1 MISFLPWP
9 RRHLPTAELFGLAG
23 DYRRIGAG
31 GGPMGAAYRVGAAT
45 VAVRLWRPAGEG
57 PVHYLIDDDI
67 PAGIAD
73 PALPGGYRQRL
84 EQAFC
89 ESVETRAFDRIALV
103 ITPSARLEERYRA
116 SGKEVRRLDP
126 AWPVPQV
133 PDLRHFAGG
142 GPPRVAFLGTRSHLA
157 DLDLLRRAVEDP
169 RRTWEFHHF
178 LGAHAPEWL
187 ARLPLVGA
195 HAPMGWAGYRRKLAR
210 LRFHLAVYPMQDT
223 PFNLARSCNKL
234 MEHAMVGAASV
245 FSARVPFAA
254 MIRNGQDALLA
265 ADDEWTDLL
274 HGLCADGNLLRKLAE
289 TGHALGFHTAVKAAA
304 DQRALW
310 TAIAAGRA

>member
-1 MISFLPWP
+1 
-9 RRHLPTAELFGLAG
+9 
-23 DYRRIGAG
+23 
-31 GGPMGAAYRVGAAT
+31 MGAAYRVGAAT

-73 PALPGGYRQRL
+73 PALPEGYRQRL
-84 EQAFC
+84 EQAFR
-89 ESVETRAFDRIALV
+89 ESVETRAFRRITMV

-116 SGKEVRRLDP
+116 LGVEVRRLDP
-126 AWPVPQV
+126 AWPVPQTA
-133 PDLRHFAGG
+133 DLRHFAAG
-142 GPPRVAFLGTRSHLA
+142 GPVRVAFLGTRSHLA
-157 DLDLLRRAVEDP
+157 DLDLLREAVEAP

-187 ARLPLVGA
+187 LRQTLVEA

-223 PFNLARSCNKL
+223 PFNLARSCNKV
-234 MEHAMVGAASV
+234 MEHAMAGAASV
-245 FSARVPFAA
+245 FSARVPFAG

-265 ADDEWTDLL
+265 ADDEWTALLHHLCADPAGL
-274 HGLCADGNLLRKLAE
+274 HGLAE
-289 TGHALGFHTAVKAAA
+289 AGHALGLRTATKAAA

-310 TAIAAGRA
+310 AAIAAG